1 MLRLWLTWSAWLV
14 REDELLDRFETAL
27 SILDEHG
34 LKAMPVLF
42 NRWNDAQYPAGMVTD
57 QDLLQSDFRFAKF
70 DAYVDALG
78 RRFGAD
84 PRIGIWDLCNE
95 PQAPR
100 GQGEVPL
107 REAIWLTTVA
117 DRLRRHTDTPLTVG
131 TMSGEQRPPLRPVRR
146 YPLVP
151 PLPTPAMA
159 RWTPPART
167 PRTGRDVRQ
176 AVAGHGDLFAAH
188 WTTASAATGAGEYHH
203 PGVSRHRLAGLAIGR
218 RQVYHRQPRA
228 NRQQCRPSGRRVH
241 AVCARRRVDP
251 AVPRVAGALSYRAAA
266 TVSLGGGSGT
276 GSWLTMTG
284 CWRRSSC

>member
-1 MLRLWLTWSAWLV
+1 
-14 REDELLDRFETAL
+14 
-27 SILDEHG
+27 
-34 LKAMPVLF
+34 MPVLF

-117 DRLRRHTDTPLTVG
+117 DRLRRHTDTPLTVAPCPA
-131 TMSGEQRPPLRPVRR
+131 TTSASSPRAPISSRST
-146 YPLVP
+146 
-151 PLPTPAMA
+151 PTLASLA

-167 PRTGRDVRQ
+167 PRTGRGRT
-176 AVAGHGDLFAAH
+176 ASRCWPRDLFAAH